1 MEYMWPSYDGIRYE
15 NHQLKKSLTEEW
27 EVCSLFGDGVGAC
40 KPPTKEW
47 SMMCERYVT
56 LLGWY

>member
-27 EVCSLFGDGVGAC
+27 EVCSLFGDGVRAY
-40 KPPTKEW
+40 KPQLKSDQW
-47 SMMCERYVT
+47 CVRGM
-56 LLGWY
+56 